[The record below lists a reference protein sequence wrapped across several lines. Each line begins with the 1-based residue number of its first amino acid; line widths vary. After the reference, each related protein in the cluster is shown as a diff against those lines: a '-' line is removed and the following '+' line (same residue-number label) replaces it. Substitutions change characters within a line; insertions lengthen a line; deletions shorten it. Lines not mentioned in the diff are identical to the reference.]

1 MILSKQTY
9 GNSPRASRTFGYV
22 SPSIVMVHPDL
33 HQATIPNID
42 NVLSRMFESD
52 YSVRISAAE
61 AHDRLAQIV
70 LGIPPIALLIP
81 PVILES
87 QS

>member
-1 MILSKQTY
+1 MATRGELLRLS
-9 GNSPRASRTFGYV
+9 GASFASSVTV
-22 SPSIVMVHPDL
+22 QPNL
-33 HQATIPNID
+33 HQATIPSID
-42 NVLSRMFESD
+42 NILSQMFESD